1 MGKLLKATTVGIAC
15 AHLFRHKVRTLVLP
29 AIPAFPRKRTVVVE
43 SGKQAE
49 GKLWICVNME

>member
-15 AHLFRHKVRTLVLP
+15 AHLFRHPIGTLVLP

-49 GKLWICVNME
+49 GKLRICVNME